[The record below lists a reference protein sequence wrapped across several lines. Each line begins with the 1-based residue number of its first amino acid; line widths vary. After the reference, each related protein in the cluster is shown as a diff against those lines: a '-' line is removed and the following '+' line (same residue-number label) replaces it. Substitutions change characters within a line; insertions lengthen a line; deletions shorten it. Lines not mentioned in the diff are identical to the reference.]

1 MTSEVREG
9 GMPGRFTNFGKWQ
22 LLVNRSR
29 KASALVCVAGV
40 LVMSGLVLSGCSSQ
54 IADMRSFE
62 PADASA
68 RPRESGAYLPVND
81 LPPGRDAAT
90 ISPEERAKIEKE
102 LTAARD
108 RQAST
113 TAKEAAAT
121 GK

>member
-1 MTSEVREG
+1 MTSDVRRVDAE
-9 GMPGRFTNFGKWQ
+9 PVHELRKVVF
-22 LLVNRSR
+22 LVNRGM
-29 KASALVCVAGV
+29 KASMLVCVAGV
-40 LVMSGLVLSGCSSQ
+40 LVVSALGLSGCSSQ

-62 PADASA
+62 PADAA
-68 RPRESGAYLPVND
+68 AHPRESGGYLPVND

-108 RQAST
+108 RQASA
-113 TAKEAAAT
+113 TAKEAAAA